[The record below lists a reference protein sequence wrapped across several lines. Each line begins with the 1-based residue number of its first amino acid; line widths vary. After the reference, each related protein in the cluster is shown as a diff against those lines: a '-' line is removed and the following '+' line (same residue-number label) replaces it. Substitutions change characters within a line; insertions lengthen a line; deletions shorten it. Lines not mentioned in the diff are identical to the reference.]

1 MNTVFVK
8 TFSPLP
14 VNKKEILR
22 YAGAKETDDA
32 LNSLLED
39 CLQEAETVFTYS
51 VCYREFPVSFRDGLI
66 DLSFAKAD
74 SKNLAKNLDRC
85 HSIVAFAATIGIGL
99 DRLVARYTKVSPARA
114 LLLNAIGAERI
125 ETLCDFFNEQIAE
138 EKKAEG
144 LFLRPRYSPG
154 YGDFPLAFQ
163 KDIFSV
169 LDCPRKIGLTL
180 NSSMLMSP
188 SKSVT
193 ALIGIS
199 HCDNKNTNSRPC
211 TGCNKADCA
220 FRRTV

>member
-8 TFSPLP
+8 NFPP
-14 VNKKEILR
+14 PPFNKNEILR
-22 YAGAKETDDA
+22 YAGAKEADDA
-32 LNSLLED
+32 LNTLLEE
-39 CLQEAETVFTYS
+39 CLNETENIFSYS
-51 VCYREFPVSFRDGLI
+51 VCYREFPVSFCDGFI
-66 DLSFAKAD
+66 DLSFARTD

-85 HSIVAFAATIGIGL
+85 HSIVVFAATIGIGL
-99 DRLVARYTKVSPARA
+99 DRLVARYTKISPARA

-125 ETLCDFFNEQIAE
+125 ETLCDIFNEQIAE

-144 LFLRPRYSPG
+144 LFTVPRYSPG
-154 YGDFPLAFQ
+154 YGDLPLDFQ

-180 NSSMLMSP
+180 NSSLLMSP

-199 HCDNKNTNSRPC
+199 HCDIKNINHRPC
-211 TGCNKADCA
+211 TLCNKADCA